1 VFQNFTKDNA
11 YNTKALSCRFQTTK
25 NRKQTT
31 NYRKIIVHLR
41 NFAVSNSMLGLMS
54 DKNNFSNFLKQK
66 KMNAL
71 KNKVSLIGRL
81 GVQPEVVNLDSGK
94 KLARFTLATNENYKN
109 KNGEWQSITQWHT
122 INAWGKLAELVQK
135 LLTKGQE
142 IVVEGKLVNQSYEN
156 KNGEKRYT
164 TIVEASEFLVLTTK
178 EK

>member
-1 VFQNFTKDNA
+1 MEERPN
-11 YNTKALSCRFQTTK
+11 
-25 NRKQTT
+25 
-31 NYRKIIVHLR
+31 I
-41 NFAVSNSMLGLMS
+41 
-54 DKNNFSNFLKQK
+54 FSTFLKTNT
-66 KMNAL
+66 MNAL

>member
-1 VFQNFTKDNA
+1 
-11 YNTKALSCRFQTTK
+11 
-25 NRKQTT
+25 
-31 NYRKIIVHLR
+31 
-41 NFAVSNSMLGLMS
+41 
-54 DKNNFSNFLKQK
+54 
-66 KMNAL
+66 MNAL
-71 KNKVSLIGRL
+71 KNKASLIGRL

>member
-1 VFQNFTKDNA
+1 
-11 YNTKALSCRFQTTK
+11 
-25 NRKQTT
+25 
-31 NYRKIIVHLR
+31 
-41 NFAVSNSMLGLMS
+41 
-54 DKNNFSNFLKQK
+54 
-66 KMNAL
+66 MNAL

>member
-1 VFQNFTKDNA
+1 
-11 YNTKALSCRFQTTK
+11 
-25 NRKQTT
+25 
-31 NYRKIIVHLR
+31 
-41 NFAVSNSMLGLMS
+41 
-54 DKNNFSNFLKQK
+54 
-66 KMNAL
+66 MNAL

-142 IVVEGKLVNQSYEN
+142 IVVEGKFEI
-156 KNGEKRYT
+156 K
-164 TIVEASEFLVLTTK
+164 EFK
-178 EK
+178 

>member
-1 VFQNFTKDNA
+1 
-11 YNTKALSCRFQTTK
+11 
-25 NRKQTT
+25 
-31 NYRKIIVHLR
+31 
-41 NFAVSNSMLGLMS
+41 
-54 DKNNFSNFLKQK
+54 
-66 KMNAL
+66 MNAL

-81 GVQPEVVNLDSGK
+81 GVQPEVVNLESGR

-156 KNGEKRYT
+156 KNGEKRFT
-164 TIVEASEFLVLTTK
+164 TIVEATEFLVLTTK
-178 EK
+178 AEK

>member
-1 VFQNFTKDNA
+1 MFDERQKQFFK
-11 YNTKALSCRFQTTK
+11 LFK
-25 NRKQTT
+25 NKQ
-31 NYRKIIVHLR
+31 
-41 NFAVSNSMLGLMS
+41 
-54 DKNNFSNFLKQK
+54 
-66 KMNAL
+66 MNAL

-81 GVQPEVVNLDSGK
+81 GVQPEVVNLESGR

-156 KNGEKRYT
+156 KNGEKRFT
-164 TIVEASEFLVLTTK
+164 TIVEATEFLVLTTK
-178 EK
+178 AEK